1 MSDFHQML
9 RDRQYYLVGPPPA
22 EEEVLAAQQALGL
35 GEAYDLED
43 LQSTPESL
51 PVLGSDVPGQ
61 EDFAAKNTVEGVL
74 DRMGEG
80 VMEGVEF
87 ANKSF
92 IDEFDAV
99 FQRYKPGTLQTLRES
114 GGMQPLNVTPTD
126 NPTCLSTMIAA
137 NKFIWIAVTRLKCAA
152 NGPKSLCARA
162 LI

>member
-9 RDRQYYLVGPPPA
+9 RDRQYYLEVGPPPA

-51 PVLGSDVPGQ
+51 PVLGGDVPGQ

-114 GGMQPLNVTPTD
+114 GGIQPLNVTLPTI
-126 NPTCLSTMIAA
+126 PTCLSTMIAA
-137 NKFIWIAVTRLKCAA
+137 NKFI
-152 NGPKSLCARA
+152 
-162 LI
+162 